1 VQVGLLDAKGNSGLQ
16 TITNGEPLAHL
27 KALKQF
33 PGLNG
38 SVLDAGGSARRNLID
53 KIFQ

>member
-16 TITNGEPLAHL
+16 TITNGELLVHL

-33 PGLNG
+33 LGLNG
-38 SVLDAGGSARRNLID
+38 SVLDAGGFARRNLID